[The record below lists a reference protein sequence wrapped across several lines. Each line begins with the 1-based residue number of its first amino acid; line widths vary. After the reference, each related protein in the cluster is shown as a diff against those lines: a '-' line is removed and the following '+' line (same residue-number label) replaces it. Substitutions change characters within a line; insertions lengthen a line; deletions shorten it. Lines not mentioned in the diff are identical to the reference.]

1 MTLFSKFSNQLLLAV
16 LLGVLTFLSI
26 VGQTFTL
33 LLSALFIYCF
43 MGFAALSLKAITAER
58 KPVRML
64 GVVGTVIF
72 ALVIL
77 GTLLNALERG
87 YLVNGDSYPTFL
99 GTDIGRVNLTK
110 FINLTETECK
120 GMGAGSYA
128 KANGI
133 VVIRCGNSWFSG
145 KTFIGH
151 TTTPD
156 DLSKEDVK

>member
-1 MTLFSKFSNQLLLAV
+1 MNLFSKFTNQILLAI

-33 LLSALFIYCF
+33 LLSALLIYCF
-43 MGFAALSLKAITAER
+43 FAFGALSLHAITANK
-58 KPVRML
+58 KPLRVL
-64 GVVGTVIF
+64 GVVGIVSF
-72 ALVIL
+72 ALVII
-77 GTLLNALERG
+77 GTLLNTLERG

-99 GTDIGRVNLTK
+99 GTDIGQVDLTK
-110 FINLTETECK
+110 FIDLTETECK

-128 KANGI
+128 KENGI
-133 VVIRCGNSWFSG
+133 VVVRCGDSWFSG

-151 TTTPD
+151 KTTPD